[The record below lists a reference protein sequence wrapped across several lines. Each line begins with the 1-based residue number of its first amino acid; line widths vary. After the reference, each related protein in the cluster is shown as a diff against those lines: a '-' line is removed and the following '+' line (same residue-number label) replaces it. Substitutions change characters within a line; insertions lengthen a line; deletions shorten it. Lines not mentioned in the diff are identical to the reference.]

1 MTSQLPVKAA
11 KWQAVFPSG
20 PQVASAL
27 APRSR
32 QLCAINLYYIVVCEL
47 PSSLCVNDSL
57 EFLVLSF
64 TGSRKIL
71 CFIVKYPT
79 IAFSHN

>member
-1 MTSQLPVKAA
+1 MTSQLPVRAA

-32 QLCAINLYYIVVCEL
+32 QLCAINLYYIAVCEL
-47 PSSLCVNDSL
+47 PEFLCVNGSL

-64 TGSRKIL
+64 AGSRKML
-71 CFIVKYPT
+71 RFIVKYST
-79 IAFSHN
+79 TVE